1 MESLPNE
8 ERGLFLAF
16 AWGRRRMPSQVRGW
30 KMEGREGKGREGGR
44 DRRDKERERER
55 EREREGGGEIA
66 GVQCVSAA
74 LGIRAAF
81 PRHDSCLVTLSLVDS
96 VVV

>member
-1 MESLPNE
+1 MGASADAKPGQ
-8 ERGLFLAF
+8 GLED
-16 AWGRRRMPSQVRGW
+16 GG
-30 KMEGREGKGREGGR
+30 KGREGKGREGEKGQRKGR

-55 EREREGGGEIA
+55 EREREIA